1 MVNADPMVSASVNPE
16 DVTNQSP
23 VLSTPTLNR
32 QGRNIKPI
40 TDDEEAP
47 SDDAVAEDKPET
59 EETSDDAPAEKTA
72 EVPELPKLDI
82 TEGVDTK
89 EPDTAEEPE
98 ESKSDPKADEENDK
112 PGEDKASEKPAA
124 AKKEKKAERMVLQP
138 PSEDADSK
146 DKDKSVDED
155 SSVDEDESTDAK
167 LEEDEDK
174 DIAETEEALK
184 TKTAEQIRQDEL
196 EELVQKGTYAVPIN
210 QVARKRAVVLLS
222 VCLVLILL
230 AALVDLLLDMGLLA
244 VSGVPH
250 TNFFHP

>member
-1 MVNADPMVSASVNPE
+1 MVNADPMVSANVSPE

-40 TDDEEAP
+40 TEDEDDP
-47 SDDAVAEDKPET
+47 SDDTSSEDKPDT
-59 EETSDDAPAEKTA
+59 EEPTDDTPAETTA

-89 EPDTAEEPE
+89 EPDTTEEPE
-98 ESKSDPKADEENDK
+98 ESKPDPKSDDESDK
-112 PGEDKASEKPAA
+112 PAEDKASEKPAA

-138 PSEDADSK
+138 PSEESDTK
-146 DKDKSVDED
+146 EKDKSDDED
-155 SSVDEDESTDAK
+155 SSVDEEESTDAK
-167 LEEDEDK
+167 SEGDEDK

-196 EELVQKGTYAVPIN
+196 EDLVQKGTYAVPIN
-210 QVARKRAVVLLS
+210 QVARKRAVVLLT
-222 VCLVLILL
+222 VFLVLILL
-230 AALVDLLLDMGLLA
+230 AALVDLLLDMGLLTI
-244 VSGVPH
+244 SGVPH
-250 TNFFHP
+250 TNFFHS